1 MKKQWILLSMLAT
14 SATALPFSAAHAHG
28 WADYP
33 KARQVFCE
41 EAGGYWS
48 AADGSGI
55 KNRACRAAF
64 KASGTYQFVQKNEFA
79 AMVPD
84 YNNMAAV
91 KRAVPNGLICS
102 GGDSGKR
109 GMSIPSAHWQR
120 TTMRAGERF
129 TLRYRGTAPHT
140 PSFWQVY
147 ITKPGYN
154 AATSTLRWQDLELIA
169 SHGNIQPR
177 QEGNGQYFFFDVTL
191 PAGRSG
197 NATLVTRWQ
206 RNDPAGEG
214 FYNCSDIRFSGSS
227 GSDDTVVTPPVV
239 LPSPTPVPLP
249 LPKPPVVNKPNHVPV
264 TLQGLKDQYTLN
276 REGHAVIAVSVKT
289 RRDYKVDMVLIN
301 RQQRVVARDGDEVKK
316 DRAALAVL
324 ATRAGQYT
332 VTFTATPLKTKE
344 APTVVKRTIWVQ
356 DADNTQPVK
365 PTRPETKPTP
375 SPTPLPSPLPDGA
388 GYEYVYPTG
397 IGGYVAGET
406 VVLGRDGHTYQ
417 CRPFPEG
424 GWCNINSATHYE
436 PGYGSSWQ
444 DAWVKR

>member
-1 MKKQWILLSMLAT
+1 M
-14 SATALPFSAAHAHG
+14 AHG

-48 AADGSGI
+48 AANGSGI

-102 GGDSGKR
+102 GGDNGKR
-109 GMSIPSAHWQR
+109 GMSLPSAHWQR
-120 TTMRAGERF
+120 TKMRAGETF

-147 ITKPGYN
+147 ITKPGFN
-154 AATSTLRWQDLELIA
+154 AATSTIRWQDLELIA

-177 QEGNGQYFFFDVTL
+177 QDGNGQYFFFDVTL
-191 PAGRSG
+191 PKGRKG

-214 FYNCSDIRFSGSS
+214 FYNCSDIRFSGSA
-227 GSDDTVVTPPVV
+227 GAGGGGTGGVVTPTP
-239 LPSPTPVPLP
+239 LPTPVPVPKPVP
-249 LPKPPVVNKPNHVPV
+249 LPSYPDGEQNGNHGNAA
-264 TLQGLKDQYTLN
+264 TLSIFGLQDEYRLN
-276 REGHAVIAVSVKT
+276 RDGHVTIAATVKT
-289 RRDYKVDMVLIN
+289 RRDYKVEMVLKD
-301 RQQRVVARDGDEVKK
+301 RQQRVMDRDSDKVKK
-316 DRAALAVL
+316 GRTALAVL
-324 ATRAGQYT
+324 ASKPGQYT
-332 VTFTATPLKTKE
+332 LTFTATPLKTKE
-344 APTVVKRTIWVQ
+344 APTVQTRTVWVRGTSGQ
-356 DADNTQPVK
+356 K
-365 PTRPETKPTP
+365 PTLPVVK
-375 SPTPLPSPLPDGA
+375 PTPLPSYPSHDGRYDYA
-388 GYEYVYPTG
+388 YPTG
-397 IGGYVAGET
+397 IGNYVAGET
-406 VVLGRDGHTYQ
+406 VVLGRDGQTYQ

-444 DAWVKR
+444 DAWIKL